1 MAEDECVCVLLCVNV
16 QLCVVWLDISWQ
28 SPWTVSGGRF
38 LIRCPKASSPYYP
51 FPFPPPPSHSLSP
64 CPLLFLIPLS
74 LHSSFP
80 SFPLF
85 LCYLSYSPL
94 SLFSSHLPLPSSP
107 FIVSSPPFASS
118 PCILS
123 FSHRF
128 TSSPLIVSSTFF
140 CFDCFLSSPLFGF
153 TLVSSS
159 SLLSLFPLLS
169 FPPLLVSSFLF
180 WFFCV
185 LFSPHLLVSSRFLLS

>member
-1 MAEDECVCVLLCVNV
+1 MDSERWQIFDLLPK
-16 QLCVVWLDISWQ
+16 S
-28 SPWTVSGGRF
+28 
-38 LIRCPKASSPYYP
+38 LIALLSFSLSSPTLS
-51 FPFPPPPSHSLSP
+51 FPLPMSST
-64 CPLLFLIPLS
+64 FLDSTS

-118 PCILS
+118 PCVLS

-180 WFFCV
+180 
-185 LFSPHLLVSSRFLLS
+185 